1 MIEQFKKDVV
11 QGLGRSQK
19 SIPSKYFYD
28 ALGDALFIKIMKMPE
43 YYPTRAELEIFSEKS
58 EEMIQSLSLKK
69 EVYFELIEL
78 GAGDG
83 TKTKQLLHQLLN
95 HGFNFSYLPIDISST
110 ALQDLELNLKDEFPT
125 LDVRKKHGDYFN
137 VLETLKSNNHPK
149 VILFLGSNIGNLT
162 DENSAKFIYQIGS
175 NLKPNDKLVLGV
187 DLIKSED
194 LVRPAYDDPH
204 GITRE
209 FNLNL
214 LKRINKELG
223 GQFDISTFDHV
234 PEYYMNE
241 GVARSYLVSNKDQDI
256 RIESLG
262 RSFSF
267 EKGERIQTEI
277 SRKYNDKILKNIL
290 METDFNIVSKLTDQK
305 GYFADYILNRS

>member
-11 QGLGRSQK
+11 QGLGKSPK

-28 ALGDALFIKIMKMPE
+28 ALGDALFIKIMNMPE
-43 YYPTRAELEIFSEKS
+43 YYPTRAELEIFREKS
-58 EEMIQSLSLKK
+58 AEMIESLSLEKD
-69 EVYFELIEL
+69 VYFELIEL

-83 TKTKQLLHQLLN
+83 TKTKQLLHQLLRK
-95 HGFNFSYLPIDISST
+95 GYKFSYLPIDISAT
-110 ALQDLELNLKDEFPT
+110 ALHDLEIKLEDEFPG
-125 LDVRKKHGDYFN
+125 LDVIKKHGDYFN
-137 VLETLKSNNHPK
+137 VLETLKTNNHPK

-162 DENSAKFIYQIGS
+162 DQNSAKFIYQIGS
-175 NLKPNDKLVLGV
+175 NLKPNDKLILGV

-204 GITRE
+204 GITKD

-223 GQFDISTFDHV
+223 GQFDISTFDHA
-234 PEYYMNE
+234 PEYHMNE
-241 GVARSYLVSNKDQDI
+241 GVARSYLVSKKDQEI
-256 RIESLG
+256 RIESLE

-277 SRKYNDKILKNIL
+277 SRKYDDEIMKNIL
-290 METDFNIVSKLTDQK
+290 KETDFKIVSRLTDQN
-305 GYFADYILNRS
+305 GYFADYILNRT

>member
-11 QGLGRSQK
+11 NGLGQTPK

-28 ALGDALFIKIMKMPE
+28 ALGDALFIKIMNMPE
-43 YYPTRAELEIFSEKS
+43 YYPTKAELEIFREKND
-58 EEMIQSLSLKK
+58 EMIQALSMEKD
-69 EVYFELIEL
+69 VFFELIEL
-78 GAGDG
+78 GAGNG
-83 TKTKQLLHQLLN
+83 TKTKHLLN
-95 HGFNFSYLPIDISST
+95 NLLQKGYDFSYLPIDISST
-110 ALQDLELNLKDEFPT
+110 ALDDLEYKLEHEFPG
-125 LDVRKKHGDYFN
+125 LDVRKMHGDYFN
-137 VLETLKSNNHPK
+137 VLETLKTNNHPK

-162 DENSAKFIYQIGS
+162 DENSAKFIYQIGA
-175 NLKPNDKLVLGV
+175 NLKPNDKLILGV

-204 GITRE
+204 GITKD

-214 LKRINKELG
+214 LTRINKELG
-223 GQFDISTFDHV
+223 GRFDVSKFDHV

-241 GVARSYLVSNKDQDI
+241 GIARSYLVSSTDQEI
-256 RIESLG
+256 RIEGLD

-277 SRKYNDKILKNIL
+277 SRKYNDEIMKNIL
-290 METDFNIVSKLTDQK
+290 RETDFRIVSKLTDQK
-305 GYFADYILNRS
+305 GYFADFILNRS

>member
-11 QGLGRSQK
+11 EGLGKSPK

-28 ALGDALFIKIMKMPE
+28 AIGDALFIKIMNMPE

-58 EEMIQSLSLKK
+58 DEIIRSLSLKK
-69 EVYFELIEL
+69 DVFFELIEL

-83 TKTKQLLHQLLN
+83 TKTKQLLQKLLQQ
-95 HGFNFSYLPIDISST
+95 GYDFSYLPIDISST
-110 ALQDLELNLKDEFPT
+110 ALRDLEIKLENEFPT

-137 VLETLKSNNHPK
+137 VLETLRTNNHPK

-162 DENSAKFIYQIGS
+162 DENSSKFIYQIGA
-175 NLKPNDKLVLGV
+175 NLKTHDKLILGV

-194 LVRPAYDDPH
+194 LVRPAYDDPQ
-204 GITRE
+204 GITKD

-223 GQFDISTFDHV
+223 GQFDLSTFDHV
-234 PEYYMNE
+234 PEYYMHE
-241 GVARSYLVSNKDQDI
+241 GVARSYLVSNRDQEI
-256 RIESLG
+256 RIESLD

-277 SRKYNDKILKNIL
+277 SRKYDDRIMKNIL
-290 METDFNIVSKLTDQK
+290 KETDFRIVDKLTDK
-305 GYFADYILNRS
+305 NGYFADYILSRS